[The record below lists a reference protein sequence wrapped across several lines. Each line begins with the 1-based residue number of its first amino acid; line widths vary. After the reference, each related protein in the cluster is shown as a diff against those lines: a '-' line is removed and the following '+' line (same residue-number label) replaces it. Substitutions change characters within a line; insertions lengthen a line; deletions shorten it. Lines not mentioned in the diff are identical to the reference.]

1 MTECDK
7 GKYGDGLKVS
17 CLGSEGYYKCCPNGS
32 MCKPQCEAQTGGCCC
47 TGAVAELRPRI
58 SAPTTCSASAPGSSR

>member
-17 CLGSEGYYKCCPNGS
+17 CLGSDGYYNCCPNGS
-32 MCKPQCEAQTGGCCC
+32 MCKPQ
-47 TGAVAELRPRI
+47 
-58 SAPTTCSASAPGSSR
+58 